1 MKICIIV
8 SQIVFFFFFQKIYI
22 NEINIYIFIFFN
34 YFINSFQF
42 IIILYLFNYIINN
55 HLIKKIFRKGNIN
68 LNLNFIN

>member
-8 SQIVFFFFFQKIYI
+8 SQIVFFFFSENIKSMKLIY
-22 NEINIYIFIFFN
+22 IYIFIFFN

-55 HLIKKIFRKGNIN
+55 HLIKKIFRK
-68 LNLNFIN
+68 